1 MLSVATEALRFSSS
15 QNICVKLFPPTLSV
29 MYITDSSLEPAHNTR
44 PELDGRLANR
54 LPGGRAP
61 VARCSLDEFSSEM
74 VGALKGA
81 FMPTTQA
88 SATAQ
93 TSREVPQ

>member
-1 MLSVATEALRFSSS
+1 
-15 QNICVKLFPPTLSV
+15 
-29 MYITDSSLEPAHNTR
+29 
-44 PELDGRLANR
+44 
-54 LPGGRAP
+54 

-81 FMPTTQA
+81 FMPTTPA